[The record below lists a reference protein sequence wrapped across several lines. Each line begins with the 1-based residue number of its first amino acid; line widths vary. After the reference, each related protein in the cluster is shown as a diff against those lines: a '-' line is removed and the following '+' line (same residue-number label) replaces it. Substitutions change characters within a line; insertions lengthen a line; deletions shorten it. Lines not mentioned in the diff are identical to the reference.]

1 MAVELDES
9 LASNLAGKF
18 EGHPGVRIVTGDA
31 RHVDI
36 DSLAPPEAVYK
47 VVANLPYYAAS
58 PIVRRFLE
66 SEHRPRVMVV
76 MVQREVA
83 RNMAAPPGKMGLLSV
98 AVQLYGKPRIV
109 AYVPPRA
116 FRPVP
121 KVASAIVRIDVHPG
135 PVVAFDSLDRFFS
148 LVRAGFSAPRKQIR
162 NSLSNGLDVSAAFA
176 DGILSRAG
184 VDPKRRPQTV
194 SVHEWGALYEVYRSD
209 LPNRSSTDGSG
220 G

>member
-9 LASNLAGKF
+9 LAAALAAKF
-18 EGHPGVRIVTGDA
+18 EDNPGVSIVTGDA
-31 RHVDI
+31 RSVDVN
-36 DSLAPPEAVYK
+36 SLVPPEAVYK

-66 SEHRPRVMVV
+66 SEHRPRVMVI

-98 AVQLYGKPRIV
+98 AIQLYGKPRIV

-121 KVASAIVRIDVHPG
+121 KVASAIVRIEVYPG

-162 NSLSNGLDVSAAFA
+162 NSLSNGLNVSTASA
-176 DGILSRAG
+176 DSILSRAG
-184 VDPKRRPQTV
+184 VDPRRRPQTLGLP
-194 SVHEWGALYEVYRSD
+194 EWGALYEVYRSD
-209 LPNRSSTDGSG
+209 RPKPRPSHGRR
-220 G
+220 